1 MAKTSM
7 VNREVKRAKLA
18 KKHADKRAELKKII
32 SSQTASY
39 EDKIDAATRLQKL
52 PRDSSPARQTTR
64 CALTGRPRGVYSK
77 FGLGRNKLREATMR
91 GDVPGLRKASW

>member
-7 VNREVKRAKLA
+7 VNRDIKRAKLA
-18 KKHADKRAELKKII
+18 KKYAAKREELKKII
-32 SSQTASY
+32 SSEKSSY
-39 EDKIDAATRLQKL
+39 EEKADAVIALSKL
-52 PRDSSPARQTTR
+52 PRDSSPSRQRNR
-64 CALTGRPRGVYSK
+64 CAMTGRSRGVYAK

>member
-7 VNREVKRAKLA
+7 VNREIKRAKLA
-18 KKHADKRAELKKII
+18 KQHGAKRDALKKII
-32 SSQTASY
+32 SSATASY
-39 EDKIDAATRLQKL
+39 EEKSEAVTKLQKL
-52 PRDSSPARQTTR
+52 PRDSSPSRQR
-64 CALTGRPRGVYSK
+64 NRYELSGRPRGVYRK

>member
-7 VNREVKRAKLA
+7 VNRDIKRTKLVKKYAAKR
-18 KKHADKRAELKKII
+18 DELKTIVL
-32 SSQTASY
+32 STTASY
-39 EDKIDAATRLQKL
+39 EEKLQKL
-52 PRDSSPARQTTR
+52 PRDASPVRQRTR
-64 CALTGRPRGVYSK
+64 CALTGRPRAVYAK

>member
-18 KKHADKRAELKKII
+18 KKYAAKREELKKII
-32 SSQTASY
+32 SSDKSSY
-39 EDKIDAATRLQKL
+39 EDKAAAVIALSKL
-52 PRDSSPARQTTR
+52 PRDSSPVRQTTR
-64 CALTGRPRGVYSK
+64 CALTGRPRAVYSK

>member
-7 VNREVKRAKLA
+7 VNRDAKREKLA
-18 KKHADKRAELKKII
+18 KKYAAKRDALKKVV

-39 EDKIDAATRLQKL
+39 EEKIEAATKLQKL
-52 PRDSSPARQTTR
+52 PRNSSPARQTTR
-64 CALTGRPRGVYSK
+64 CALTGRPRAVYSK

>member
-7 VNREVKRAKLA
+7 VNRDIKREKLA
-18 KKHADKRAELKKII
+18 KQYAAKRDALKKII
-32 SSQTASY
+32 SSTTASY
-39 EDKIDAATRLQKL
+39 EEKIEAVTKLQKL
-52 PRDSSPARQTTR
+52 PRDSSPSRQRNR
-64 CALTGRPRGVYSK
+64 CELSGRPRGVYSK